1 MPRTAPSPPPSLPRR
16 RVELP
21 AVSFNSSVSHCL
33 AGPDDV
39 FNTLGATATPMPFT
53 EVFTALESKAIDGPD
68 VVEQVLGELETDRA
82 AAR

>member
-1 MPRTAPSPPPSLPRR
+1 M
-16 RVELP
+16 
-21 AVSFNSSVSHCL
+21 

-68 VVEQVLGELETDRA
+68 VVKQVLSELETHRA
-82 AAR
+82 AAK